1 MNKVD
6 IALIVSLFKTV
17 FLLFLFTIYKVVN
30 ITDIYMSLNISVG
43 TVMKNPNMLKLIPDH
58 LKTKK
63 YVSIY

>member
-1 MNKVD
+1 M
-6 IALIVSLFKTV
+6 
-17 FLLFLFTIYKVVN
+17 VN

>member
-17 FLLFLFTIYKVVN
+17 FLLFLFTIYKMVN